1 MVIILSSNCTQHDS
15 YGVFRLQVGVFVG
28 KARDFMLGK
37 SQRNYSNIAKKLNSQ
52 PCKITFP

>member
-15 YGVFRLQVGVFVG
+15 YGVFRLQVGIFVG

-37 SQRNYSNIAKKLNSQ
+37 SQRNYSYKKLNSQ